1 MNNLLFMLFY
11 YDPTKE
17 IIKLERLSF
26 LRKIYGLIELIKSA
40 DSFIKLQIISKFL
53 SRKTTFSLNIR
64 FLEKI

>member
-1 MNNLLFMLFY
+1 MLFF

-17 IIKLERLSF
+17 IRKLERLSF
-26 LRKIYGLIELIKSA
+26 LRKIYGLVELTKSA

-53 SRKTTFSLNIR
+53 SRKTTFSLNVR